1 MLRHAGTGCICAD
14 GHYDAAAGLLVC
26 YDSGADWSTSDFR
39 VHDLNAPVPQCL
51 PCGDCLKCK
60 SGSAT
65 VAKGFMVSEAGKSI
79 VPRSTSA
86 CGCSA
91 PSTSLV
97 LVYPS
102 IVLRVLGAGQWP
114 GRTPGG
120 VRVPARGVRRKPGL
134 QRDTARRGYASLC
147 SPSTLVIVC
156 GPSLAHPR
164 IVDPFVRVTRPV
176 VLGDVESS

>member
-1 MLRHAGTGCICAD
+1 MLAGTGCVCVD
-14 GHYDAAAGLLVC
+14 GYYDTATGLLVC

-176 VLGDVESS
+176 VLGDVDPS